1 MAKGTN
7 MIYYITKQLRIK
19 YDGYNYVPE
28 IICKR
33 KPKDENGNE
42 IENAEPILTWG
53 RFGYY
58 ATLKGALSRII
69 ELYPT
74 MIVSQDEGKEFM
86 SIKKCLT
93 LLNTLKENIQIKV
106 LTETEH
112 LDELEEE
119 EEEDDVRP
127 KAKGKSK
134 RAKSL
139 SKQR

>member
-1 MAKGTN
+1 MAKGNN

-28 IICKR
+28 ILCKR
-33 KPKDENGNE
+33 QPKDENGNE
-42 IENAEPILTWG
+42 IENSEPTITWG

-58 ATLKGALSRII
+58 ATLKGALNKII

-74 MIVSQDEGKEFM
+74 MVVSQDEGKEFM

-93 LLNTLKENIQIKV
+93 LLKTLKESIEIQV
-106 LTETEH
+106 LTETDK

-119 EEEDDVRP
+119 DEEEEDVKP
-127 KAKGKSK
+127 KTKGKGK
-134 RAKSL
+134 RTKSL
-139 SKQR
+139 SK